1 MVIDDRIFKRGKTY
15 GVALFVF
22 VLSISLASISAQQAS
37 SAKATEE
44 PLPREPV
51 PQNSPCP
58 NQPTSLAALSEAFGK
73 GRVPSAKDLKDTWV
87 EIGSF
92 ENGSSP
98 HRRSLNCT
106 GIKWGKK
113 LQFALI
119 GQAYDDVVEVHAI
132 GYRVQRVRM
141 EPNHKGSS
149 QFSLDL
155 DADGA
160 EEVYTCRL
168 TQRGTLACVD
178 FMRAPGYRKREA
190 TAGEEFKRMKV
201 AESQLF
207 NDVEN

>member
-1 MVIDDRIFKRGKTY
+1 MR
-15 GVALFVF
+15 VALLVLI
-22 VLSISLASISAQQAS
+22 LSIPLASISAQQGS
-37 SAKATEE
+37 SANATEE
-44 PLPREPV
+44 SLPREPV

-58 NQPTSLAALSEAFGK
+58 NQPTSLAALSEAFIK

-92 ENGSSP
+92 DNGSRP

-113 LQFALI
+113 FQFALI
-119 GQAYDDVVEVHAI
+119 GQAYDDVVEVHAV

-141 EPNHKGSS
+141 EPDHKGSS

-160 EEVYTCRL
+160 EEVYTCRI

-178 FMRAPGYRKREA
+178 FMRAPGYKKREA
-190 TAGEEFKRMKV
+190 SSGEEFKRMKV
-201 AESQLF
+201 ADSQLF
-207 NDVEN
+207 NED

>member
-1 MVIDDRIFKRGKTY
+1 MR
-15 GVALFVF
+15 VAVLVF

-37 SAKATEE
+37 SSNAEE

-58 NQPTSLAALSEAFGK
+58 NQATSLAALTEAFGR
-73 GRVPSAKDLKDTWV
+73 GRVASAKDLKDTWV
-87 EIGSF
+87 EIESF
-92 ENGSSP
+92 DNGSRP

-113 LQFALI
+113 FQFALI
-119 GQAYDDVVEVHAI
+119 GQTYDDVVEVHAI

-141 EPNHKGSS
+141 EPDHKGSS

-160 EEVYTCRL
+160 EEVYTCRI

-178 FMRAPGYRKREA
+178 FMRAPGYKKREA
-190 TAGEEFKRMKV
+190 ITGEEFKKMKV
-201 AESQLF
+201 VESQLF
-207 NDVEN
+207 NED